1 MVNKSL
7 SARSVSV
14 MPILLLG
21 FIHVIVTPLREIF
34 AIEPMLMIPYYLLG
48 LLMGIF
54 IYRKS
59 NTVKD
64 FEYRRSKVMRQM
76 KNVYAAEEAGV
87 WQTNVEVPNKLS
99 EQSNLSTE
107 VSSIS
112 LEAPELELSDDNK
125 VEVSMLNE
133 SQRVIEAT
141 RRVSGQSTFDEQE
154 VKSTIGASRR
164 SSPMDRFLDFVTGI
178 FSTTSAINSREQRRQ
193 AALKAA
199 SEADPVRAERPQAP
213 IQYERNV
220 VEIGPESDYI
230 DNFGE
235 NQQATDSVYPTES
248 SSPTKDYSAFAPQS
262 NISASNQTLESM
274 AMLSATGS
282 EFISAQPSSS
292 VLTCRSC
299 GYPIKPE
306 DRYCDN
312 CGEDLSKNP

>member
-1 MVNKSL
+1 M
-7 SARSVSV
+7 
-14 MPILLLG
+14 
-21 FIHVIVTPLREIF
+21 
-34 AIEPMLMIPYYLLG
+34 
-48 LLMGIF
+48 
-54 IYRKS
+54 
-59 NTVKD
+59 
-64 FEYRRSKVMRQM
+64 
-76 KNVYAAEEAGV
+76 
-87 WQTNVEVPNKLS
+87 
-99 EQSNLSTE
+99 
-107 VSSIS
+107 
-112 LEAPELELSDDNK
+112 
-125 VEVSMLNE
+125 
-133 SQRVIEAT
+133 
-141 RRVSGQSTFDEQE
+141 
-154 VKSTIGASRR
+154 
-164 SSPMDRFLDFVTGI
+164 DFVTGI

>member
-1 MVNKSL
+1 MANKSL

-14 MPILLLG
+14 MPLLLLG
-21 FIHVIVTPLREIF
+21 FIHVIVTPLKEVF
-34 AIEPMLMIPYYLLG
+34 AIEPLLMIPYYLTG

-59 NTVKD
+59 NTEKD

-87 WQTNVEVPNKLS
+87 WQTNVEVPNQLS

-112 LEAPELELSDDNK
+112 LEAPELELSHDNK

-154 VKSTIGASRR
+154 VKSTIGANRK
-164 SSPMDRFLDFVTGI
+164 SSPMDRFLDFITGI
-178 FSTTSAINSREQRRQ
+178 FSKTSAVNSREQRRQ

-199 SEADPVRAERPQAP
+199 SEAAPVRAERPQAP
-213 IQYERNV
+213 IQYERNI

-230 DNFGE
+230 DNFDD
-235 NQQATDSVYPTES
+235 NQKATVSVSHIES
-248 SSPTKDYSAFAPQS
+248 SVPLKNHPTSASQS
-262 NISASNQTLESM
+262 NVSANNQTIESM
-274 AMLSATGS
+274 AMLSSTGPD
-282 EFISAQPSSS
+282 FVNPQPSSS
-292 VLTCRSC
+292 ALTCQSC
-299 GYPIKPE
+299 GYPINPE

-312 CGEDLSKNP
+312 CGDDLSNNP